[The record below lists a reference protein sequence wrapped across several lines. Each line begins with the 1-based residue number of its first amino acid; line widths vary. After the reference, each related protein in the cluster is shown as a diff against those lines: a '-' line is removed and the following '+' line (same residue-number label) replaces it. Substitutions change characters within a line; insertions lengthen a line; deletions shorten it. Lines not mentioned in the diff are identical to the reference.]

1 VTRIDGFD
9 DARLRDEHAAW
20 RDAPDT
26 RSAAEQ
32 LAEQRRVLE
41 CDLAL
46 ARMFAKQWDSPM
58 AQIARRNIAELER
71 KLAGLSDTVV
81 AGRGMAVAA

>member
-1 VTRIDGFD
+1 VTRLDGFD
-9 DARLRDEHAAW
+9 EARLRDEHAAW

-32 LAEQRRVLE
+32 LAEQRRVIE
-41 CDLAL
+41 CDLRFERA
-46 ARMFAKQWDSPM
+46 AAERPGPM
-58 AQIARRNIAELER
+58 AEQARRNIAELER